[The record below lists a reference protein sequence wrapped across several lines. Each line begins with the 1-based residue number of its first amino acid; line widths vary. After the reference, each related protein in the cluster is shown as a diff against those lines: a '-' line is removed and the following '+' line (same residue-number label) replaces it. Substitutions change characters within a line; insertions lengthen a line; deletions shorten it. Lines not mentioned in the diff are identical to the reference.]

1 MIDPPLAHE
10 ELVATD
16 GERAVW
22 EAFLDCQRREVAEKI
37 AGVSD
42 EDARRRLVPS
52 LTTLGGLLKHLSVV
66 ERSWFQRRMAQRDPA
81 DIAGWVDGGDPS
93 WTLGPDDTVRS
104 LLAEYAEA
112 CAESRRVAAG
122 FALDDAVPH
131 ARLGR
136 VSLRWIYAHM
146 IEETARH
153 AGHADI
159 LREQL
164 AQSRPTG

>member
-10 ELVATD
+10 ELVTTD

-22 EAFLDCQRREVAEKI
+22 EAFLDCQRRELVEKI
-37 AGVSD
+37 TGVSD

-66 ERSWFQRRMAQRDPA
+66 ERTWFQRRIAQRDPA
-81 DIAGWVDGGDPS
+81 DIAGSVEGGDPS
-93 WTLGPDDTVRS
+93 WTLGPDDTVKG
-104 LLAEYAEA
+104 LLTEYAQA

-122 FALDDAVPH
+122 FALDHAVPH
-131 ARLGR
+131 ARLGL

-164 AQSRPTG
+164 EQGRSTD